1 MKPEEEKE
9 IKVKFPEEYFSAN
22 LAGKDATFK
31 VKLHEIK
38 KKELP
43 KIDDEFAKD
52 VSEFDTIKELKA
64 SIKEKL
70 EKENEN
76 RAKYE
81 IEDAA
86 IKKVCDAVEV
96 EIPSGMIESEI
107 DNMMKEF
114 EARISY
120 QGLNL
125 DQYLHMMNKT
135 EEDLRKGYEEQ
146 AKNSVKSRLVL
157 EAIVD
162 DAKIEITDEE
172 LSEKIKEMATNYGKK
187 EEELMQNE
195 NLKDYL
201 EKNMKIE
208 KAIKF
213 IVDNAKIK

>member
-1 MKPEEEKE
+1 MKKYSKKE
-9 IKVKFPEEYFSAN
+9 IKDFIENNFFSKEE
-22 LAGKDATFK
+22 
-31 VKLHEIK
+31 
-38 KKELP
+38 
-43 KIDDEFAKD
+43 KIDKD
-52 VSEFDTIKELKA
+52 DLK
-64 SIKEKL
+64 I
-70 EKENEN
+70 
-76 RAKYE
+76 Y
-81 IEDAA
+81 
-86 IKKVCDAVEV
+86 VEEV
-96 EIPSGMIESEI
+96 
-107 DNMMKEF
+107 
-114 EARISY
+114 
-120 QGLNL
+120 
-125 DQYLHMMNKT
+125 

-146 AKNSVKSRLVL
+146 AQNSVKSRLVL